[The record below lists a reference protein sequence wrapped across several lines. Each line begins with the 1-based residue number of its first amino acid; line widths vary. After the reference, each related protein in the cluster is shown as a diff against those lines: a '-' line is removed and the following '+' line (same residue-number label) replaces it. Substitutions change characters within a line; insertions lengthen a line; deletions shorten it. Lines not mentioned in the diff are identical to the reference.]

1 MEAVVGLFLMMFGVC
16 HGELFKFMS
25 FINTSFYSQRVVFFP
40 ISHGILYNQLKK
52 SDIATLLDIVVV

>member
-25 FINTSFYSQRVVFFP
+25 FINTSFYSQRVVF
-40 ISHGILYNQLKK
+40 SHQPRDPVQSVKE
-52 SDIATLLDIVVV
+52 V